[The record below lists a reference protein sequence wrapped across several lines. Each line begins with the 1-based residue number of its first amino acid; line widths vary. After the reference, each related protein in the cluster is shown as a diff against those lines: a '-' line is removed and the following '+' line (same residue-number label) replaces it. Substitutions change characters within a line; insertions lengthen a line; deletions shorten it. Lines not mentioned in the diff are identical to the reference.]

1 MKILFLL
8 FPLLLLLVQG
18 ASGSSLQCR
27 ERGGIC
33 SSVSCR
39 PPLRTI
45 GRCTDFAV
53 CCRG

>member
-8 FPLLLLLVQG
+8 FPLLLLLVQ
-18 ASGSSLQCR
+18 AAAGSRIQCR

-33 SSVSCR
+33 SSVRCL

-45 GRCTDFAV
+45 GRCSDMEL
-53 CCRG
+53 CCR